1 MAVTVRIPTTL
12 RPLTGGVAMVEVE
25 AGSVAD
31 VVAALDAAHP
41 GLQDRIVDEEGNLRR
56 FVNVFVDDDD
66 VRYLDGL
73 KTDVPDGQT
82 VSIIP
87 AVAGGDA

>member
-12 RPLTGGVAMVEVE
+12 RPLTGGVATVEVD

-87 AVAGGDA
+87 AVAGG

>member
-1 MAVTVRIPTTL
+1 M
-12 RPLTGGVAMVEVE
+12 
-25 AGSVAD
+25 
-31 VVAALDAAHP
+31 
-41 GLQDRIVDEEGNLRR
+41 VDEEGNLRR

-87 AVAGGDA
+87 AVAGGA

>member
-12 RPLTGGVAMVEVE
+12 RPLSGGASTVEVA
-25 AGSVAD
+25 AGSLLD
-31 VVAALDAAHP
+31 VIAALDAAHP
-41 GLQDRIVDEEGNLRR
+41 GFHDRLLDEEGNLRR

-87 AVAGGDA
+87 AVAGG

>member
-1 MAVTVRIPTTL
+1 VSVTVRIPTTL
-12 RPLTGGVAMVEVE
+12 RPLTGGAATVEVT
-25 AGSVAD
+25 AGVLAD
-31 VVAALDAAHP
+31 VLSALDAAHP

-87 AVAGGDA
+87 AVAGG